1 MEQVKSKRLDGVA
14 QRDIQLAESYLQNQG
29 WTILERDWIADS
41 VVSIQLVGKD
51 PYGTLCF
58 VMVGPRDLRGE
69 MIPSE
74 SEKRA
79 RKECFERV
87 AAEYLKEGTV
97 LAPSEYRFDMI
108 TIARFG
114 NDRTFLRHLKGL

>member
-1 MEQVKSKRLDGVA
+1 MEQVEGKRLDGVA
-14 QRDIQLAESYLQNQG
+14 QRDMQLAESYLQNQG
-29 WTILERDWIADS
+29 WTILERGWSCGFHDVHLI
-41 VVSIQLVGKD
+41 GKD

-74 SEKRA
+74 SEERA

-87 AAEYLKEGTV
+87 VAEYLKEGTV
-97 LAPSEYRFDMI
+97 LASSEYRFDMI

-114 NDRTFLRHLKGL
+114 NDRAFLRHHKGL

>member
-1 MEQVKSKRLDGVA
+1 MEQVEGKRLDDVA
-14 QRDIQLAESYLQNQG
+14 QRDMQLAESYLQNQG
-29 WTILERDWIADS
+29 WTILERDWS
-41 VVSIQLVGKD
+41 CGFRGVQLVGKD

-58 VMVGPRDLRGE
+58 VMVGPRDLRDE

-79 RKECFERV
+79 RKESFERV

-97 LAPSEYRFDMI
+97 LAPSEFRFDMI
-108 TIARFG
+108 TIAHFG
-114 NDRTFLRHLKGL
+114 NDRAFLRHLKGL

>member
-1 MEQVKSKRLDGVA
+1 MEQVEGKRLDGVA
-14 QRDIQLAESYLQNQG
+14 QRDMQLVESYLQNQG
-29 WTILERDWIADS
+29 WTILERDWSCGFHDVHLI
-41 VVSIQLVGKD
+41 GKD

-69 MIPSE
+69 MIPSK

-108 TIARFG
+108 TIARYGG
-114 NDRTFLRHLKGL
+114 NDRELLCHLKGL